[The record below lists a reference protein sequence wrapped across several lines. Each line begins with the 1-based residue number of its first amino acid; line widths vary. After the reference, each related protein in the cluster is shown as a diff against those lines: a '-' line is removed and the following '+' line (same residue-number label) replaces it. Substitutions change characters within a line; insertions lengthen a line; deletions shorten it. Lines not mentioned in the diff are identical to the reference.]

1 MITSLDLLRLQF
13 NYINCPVLLPRIAM
27 LKTTAIVMTP
37 NKLLSLHHRWTQGVD
52 LIHSTTLQIVVG

>member
-27 LKTTAIVMTP
+27 LKTTVIVMTP
-37 NKLLSLHHRWTQGVD
+37 NKL
-52 LIHSTTLQIVVG
+52 